1 MEFVLRKVVDGVWQD
16 FFFFVVVVDL
26 KVFCDGDM
34 WRNRKLEGGDMP
46 NTNCHGSIG
55 RSG

>member
-1 MEFVLRKVVDGVWQD
+1 MRKVVDGVWQD

-34 WRNRKLEGGDMP
+34 WRNRKLEGGDIP